1 MAGNKTDTTRGK
13 SQEKQATKKSCTHAK
28 NMNRKKKTL
37 IKNNTDSIKQPG
49 PHCATITYVRIL

>member
-13 SQEKQATKKSCTHAK
+13 SQEKQATKKNKVVRKKHEQ
-28 NMNRKKKTL
+28 KKKTL

-49 PHCATITYVRIL
+49 PHCATITYVRTL